1 MKAENDS
8 KNGDLDLKNTFPAIS
23 ELGPHFHLN
32 SLSCLSRLS
41 DGTRGGVS
49 RPPYCA
55 SPRVSRTLP
64 FAATPPCQWMCP
76 VLHST
81 QQKGEQTKARYST

>member
-32 SLSCLSRLS
+32 SLSCLSGLS
-41 DGTRGGVS
+41 DGT
-49 RPPYCA
+49 C
-55 SPRVSRTLP
+55 
-64 FAATPPCQWMCP
+64 
-76 VLHST
+76 
-81 QQKGEQTKARYST
+81 